1 MPSLWKFGGLTPLRL
16 IKLLASK
23 IGEDELSTRSAALSY
38 YFVLALFPM
47 FLFLLS
53 LVAVVAGPGSHM
65 RDMITNSL
73 SHLAPGSASDLVH
86 NIVNQTFKSSGGLK
100 LAAGIL
106 GALWAASGGMS
117 AVATSLNV
125 IYRTKETRPWW
136 KQKLTVVGLTVALA
150 VLIIVALV
158 LALYGGKI
166 GGLVASHIGL
176 GHAFA
181 VAWKILQWPVSLGAM
196 FLAFSLIYYFAPD
209 LEERHWYWVTPGSAG
224 GVFLWLLA
232 SIGFRIYLHFF
243 NSYSAT
249 YGSLG
254 AAVILMLWL
263 YITGFAILFGGEVN
277 WIIENED
284 KKTMEFDRKKR
295 VLEHQISAA

>member
-1 MPSLWKFGGLTPLRL
+1 M
-16 IKLLASK
+16 KLLANK

-47 FLFLLS
+47 FLFLVS
-53 LVAVVAGPGSHM
+53 LVAVVAGPGTHM

-73 SHLAPGSASDLVH
+73 SHLAPGSAADLVH

-158 LALYGGKI
+158 LALYGGKL
-166 GGLVASHIGL
+166 GGLIASHVGL
-176 GHAFA
+176 GHVFA

-209 LEERHWYWVTPGSAG
+209 LEESHWYWVTPGSAG
-224 GVFLWLLA
+224 GVLLWLLA

-284 KKTMEFDRKKR
+284 RKAMEFDRKKR
-295 VLEHQISAA
+295 ILEHQIAAA

>member
-166 GGLVASHIGL
+166 GGLVALHIGL